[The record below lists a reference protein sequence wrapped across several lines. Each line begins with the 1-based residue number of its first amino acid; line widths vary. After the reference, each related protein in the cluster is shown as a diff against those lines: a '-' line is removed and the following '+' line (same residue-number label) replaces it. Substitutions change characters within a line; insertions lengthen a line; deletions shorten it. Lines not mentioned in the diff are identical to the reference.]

1 MNPNDTHRKL
11 ENELRDFPVPEPPKG
26 LLEKLKAEIP
36 DSASLAGAAG
46 KSSAPTTAA
55 PSRWPLRLAAT
66 FVLAAVGATVAW
78 QVVKGR
84 EGKEFDR
91 QAAAFQAPT
100 GSEVLNRPT
109 DLPPPPPPPPAAKAK
124 PYPTGAES
132 TSSTL
137 TESFSARD
145 QLQKQVAQ
153 PVEIPETSYAVRAPL
168 QKVEEA
174 PAVETVEGSVSTE
187 LDDSFLERG
196 GVGVTGGVVGG
207 VVGGVA
213 GGVPGGVAGGTVGG
227 ANAPGTYA
235 PAAPKPAPRGYYEN
249 GAIHEEPLVLGE
261 AGRVDVKSSATAA
274 TISAEQIER
283 LPRGRDYSADARE
296 AARENEAARRATP
309 DTMIFRETP
318 ANRFV
323 DSAED
328 RLSTFA
334 LDVDTGSYTLTR
346 GYLDRGLLP
355 PPAAIRVEEFV
366 NAQTYDDPAPRRGDF
381 ALYAEGAPVAF
392 YPGERTR
399 VLRFAVKAREI
410 DVRDRKPAVLTFV
423 VDVSGSMNQENRLG
437 LVKRALGLLLDELGP
452 DDRVG
457 LVVYGTSGRVLLRH
471 TRDLEEIRRAIALL
485 RPEGST
491 NVEEGL
497 RLAYDLADE
506 GWRQGASNRIL
517 LCSDGV
523 ANVGVTGPESILA
536 RIGKEAQ
543 RGIALTTIG
552 FGMGNYNDALMEQ
565 LADQGD
571 GTYHYVDALA
581 EARKVFV
588 DNLTGTLE
596 TVAKE
601 AKAQVEFNP
610 AAVVRWRLLGYEN
623 RDVADRDFRNDRV
636 DAGELGAG
644 HQATALYEVRLRDG
658 ASGSERIATLR
669 LRWKSVAAKSIAE
682 VSLDLRARDL
692 ERDGQAAA
700 ANFHHATLAGAFA
713 EKLKET
719 AASDDFG
726 WRALRREAARL
737 DDDRGRNRSAADLA
751 DAIDRA
757 ARIAGAG
764 EDRDERDGRRRSDDE
779 DHRDERP
786 RNPRLDED

>member
-1 MNPNDTHRKL
+1 MNPNDNDRKML
-11 ENELRDFPVPEPPKG
+11 DRELRDFPVPPPPAG
-26 LLEKLKAEIP
+26 LLQKIQAEIP
-36 DSASLAGAAG
+36 ASETLAGKNSTAVG
-46 KSSAPTTAA
+46 APR
-55 PSRWPLRLAAT
+55 RWPLRLAAT

-78 QVVKGR
+78 QVVKSRQGQ
-84 EGKEFDR
+84 EFDR
-91 QAAAFQAPT
+91 QAAEFAAPAAKDAGRGLAPT
-100 GSEVLNRPT
+100 AP
-109 DLPPPPPPPPAAKAK
+109 PPPPPPPPAAARVARGTTAAS
-124 PYPTGAES
+124 PYPTEVPATSDSLAES
-132 TSSTL
+132 SSVKGKQ
-137 TESFSARD
+137 E
-145 QLQKQVAQ
+145 QQVAQ
-153 PVEIPETSYAVRAPL
+153 PVLVPEVVGGAESLADAS
-168 QKVEEA
+168 
-174 PAVETVEGSVSTE
+174 VEGGVE
-187 LDDSFLERG
+187 G
-196 GVGVTGGVVGG
+196 GVAGAVAGGVPGG

-213 GGVPGGVAGGTVGG
+213 GGSPGSVVA
-227 ANAPGTYA
+227 ASPA
-235 PAAPKPAPRGYYEN
+235 PAAPRNSAS
-249 GAIHEEPLVLGE
+249 GAVSETLIVVGE
-261 AGRVDVKSSATAA
+261 AGQVDVKSSAT
-274 TISAEQIER
+274 SARIPKDEVARLRKSNEPEAER
-283 LPRGRDYSADARE
+283 RRDERDRE
-296 AARENEAARRATP
+296 RELALRATP

-318 ANRFV
+318 AHRFV
-323 DSAED
+323 DSSED

-366 NAQTYDDPAPRRGDF
+366 NAQDYDDPAPNVRRGGDF
-381 ALYAEGAPVAF
+381 ALYAEGAPAAF

-399 VLRFAVKAREI
+399 LLRFAVKAREI
-410 DVRDRKPAVLTFV
+410 DARDRKPAVLTFV

-437 LVKRALGLLLDELGP
+437 LVKRALGLLLDELGT

-457 LVVYGTSGRVLLRH
+457 LVVYGTNGRVLLRH
-471 TRDLEEIRRAIALL
+471 TRDLEEIRRAIAEL

-523 ANVGVTGPESILA
+523 ANVGATGPESILA

-610 AAVVRWRLLGYEN
+610 EAVARWRLLGYEN
-623 RDVADRDFRNDRV
+623 RDVADRDFRNDRI

-658 ASGSERIATLR
+658 VAGGDRIATLR
-669 LRWKSVAAKSIAE
+669 LRWKSAATKQVEELS
-682 VSLDLRARDL
+682 SDLRARDL
-692 ERDGQAAA
+692 ERHWDDAS
-700 ANFHHATLAGAFA
+700 ANFHQAAVAGAFA

-719 AASDDFG
+719 AAADDFG
-726 WRALRREAARL
+726 WRSLRRESARL
-737 DDDRGRNRSAADLA
+737 EGEWRRNRSAEDLGA
-751 DAIDRA
+751 AIRRA
-757 ARIAGAG
+757 AEIAGVRG
-764 EDRDERDGRRRSDDE
+764 DLDDRDDRRRDDRQRDDDE
-779 DHRDERP
+779 PPH
-786 RNPRLDED
+786 NPRLDED